1 MSDRRFA
8 PPRLPALALG
18 LALLAAAVPAAAQQ
32 PPAAAGVV
40 RDTGTVAP
48 PADPRVRPGTRVRIS
63 VGRSRD
69 LRLAGRLD
77 SILPH
82 AFVVDT
88 ADRRTPAFL
97 APAPELLPQYRTTTI
112 RYDAIERLEVS
123 RGASRT
129 RGALFGG
136 AIGAAIG
143 GLITGLNNA
152 PERNPTGRDLGNSA
166 VSGIVAGGLLGA
178 GVGYWLARERWSEI
192 VGWP

>member
-1 MSDRRFA
+1 MPDRRTL
-8 PPRLPALALG
+8 LPIALAA
-18 LALLAAAVPAAAQQ
+18 ALLAGAARPAVGQQ
-32 PPAAAGVV
+32 TPPAAGVA
-40 RDTGTVAP
+40 RDTGAVAP
-48 PADPRVRPGTRVRIS
+48 PTDPRVRPGTRVRLS

-88 ADRRTPAFL
+88 ADRRTPIFL
-97 APAPELLPQYRTTTI
+97 APGPELLPQYRTTTV
-112 RYDAIERLEVS
+112 RYDAIGRLEVS
-123 RGASRT
+123 RGVSRA

-136 AIGAAIG
+136 VIGAAVG

-152 PERNPTGRDLGNSA
+152 PERNPTGRDIGGSA
-166 VSGIVAGGLLGA
+166 VSGIIVGGLLGG
-178 GVGYWLARERWSEI
+178 GVGYWLARERWSEV